1 MKHYQILSKVF
12 AAFFHTYCRDL
23 RQLTSP
29 DKKALSLNTCALGV
43 NPYAGAGRSK
53 SKIFKRIGKLL
64 KFLDRIN

>member
-53 SKIFKRIGKLL
+53 
-64 KFLDRIN
+64 